1 MTEKSKLNPSFGD
14 RLIKLLSQ
22 ADMRPKDLA
31 TRIEVPLEVVED
43 CLKGKVPEAEVLYRI
58 AKAFDTT
65 ME

>member
-1 MTEKSKLNPSFGD
+1 
-14 RLIKLLSQ
+14 
-22 ADMRPKDLA
+22 MRPKDLA
-31 TRIEVPLEVVED
+31 TWIDAPLEVIAA